1 MTQIAN
7 VYTISGSLNFILLKL
22 KLTLAARDVSGYS
35 VRFQHFFLILAESD
49 DPKSSVIN
57 LSCSYRSSS
66 A

>member
-7 VYTISGSLNFILLKL
+7 VYTISGS
-22 KLTLAARDVSGYS
+22 LTLAARDVSGYS

-57 LSCSYRSSS
+57 LSCSCRSSS